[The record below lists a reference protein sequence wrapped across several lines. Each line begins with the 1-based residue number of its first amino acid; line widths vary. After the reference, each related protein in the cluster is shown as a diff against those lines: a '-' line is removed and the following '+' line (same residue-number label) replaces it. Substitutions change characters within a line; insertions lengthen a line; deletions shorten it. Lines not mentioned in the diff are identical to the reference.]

1 MLIIKIRK
9 KIALTIGVL
18 VFFSLACA
26 FFLFYGNRIPNPLV
40 CQGKVKSSGMENGS
54 LVRKEYDVY
63 IYLSDKERALVLIS
77 GVYVGSDN
85 VIKTL
90 RRTLSFDP
98 QWTGNHLK
106 IRNFAVD
113 KHINDNAP
121 DDTIPWVG
129 ENDVVKF
136 EMLMK
141 DVYLVSSVHSKVA
154 CQQR

>member
-9 KIALTIGVL
+9 KIALMLGIL
-18 VFFSLACA
+18 AFFSLACA
-26 FFLFYGNRIPNPLV
+26 AFFFWGNRIPNPLV
-40 CQGKVKSSGMENGS
+40 CQGKVKSSGVERGDR
-54 LVRKEYDVY
+54 VRKEYDVY
-63 IYLSDKERALVLIS
+63 MYLNDKERALVLIS

-85 VIKTL
+85 VVKTL

-98 QWTGNHLK
+98 QWNGNHLK

-121 DDTIPWVG
+121 DDTIPLVG

-141 DVYLVSSVHSKVA
+141 DVYLISSVHSKLA